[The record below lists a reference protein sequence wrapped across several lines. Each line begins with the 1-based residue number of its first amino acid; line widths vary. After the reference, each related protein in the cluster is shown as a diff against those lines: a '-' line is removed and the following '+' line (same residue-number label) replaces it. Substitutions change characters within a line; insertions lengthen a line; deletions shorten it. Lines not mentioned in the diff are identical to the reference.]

1 MLSSLEN
8 KGQSAQS
15 NKAHFIILESKK
27 LELAEMNTAVIEAQ
41 IYAETWA
48 IPVTDYPAALVAS
61 VFCVMQKQLSRIIGT
76 QFDLL
81 SPRFLQCL
89 LLWILCL
96 FSHHIL
102 RPYFLAF
109 FTNILYAT

>member
-8 KGQSAQS
+8 KDQLHKVTRHTSSSQ
-15 NKAHFIILESKK
+15 
-27 LELAEMNTAVIEAQ
+27 EARNWSQ

-48 IPVTDYPAALVAS
+48 IPVTDYPAALGAS

-81 SPRFLQCL
+81 SP
-89 LLWILCL
+89 
-96 FSHHIL
+96 
-102 RPYFLAF
+102 
-109 FTNILYAT
+109 